1 MKQFTR
7 LIKLLDTT
15 NKTNEKISALSW
27 YFSNANDNDKLW
39 VVALF
44 SGKKPKR
51 AATSTE
57 LRKWASEMAGLPLW
71 IVEES
76 WHIAGDLA
84 ETLSKILA
92 DRQGEAFK
100 NLEEAM
106 DFIKSITPLSPEE
119 KKCRITEKWLLMTA
133 DERFVFNK
141 MILGGFRLGVSEG
154 LLTKALAKSL
164 NLTQD
169 DVAVRLSG
177 NWDPSTTSWQS
188 LFCEQ
193 PSKASIKPY
202 PFCLAY
208 PLEEAP
214 HNLGHIENWI
224 IEYKWDG
231 IRGQLI
237 MNNQKVALWS
247 RGEELITDAF
257 PEFLTQLENKCI
269 PDAVLD
275 GEIIPI
281 DNQGNPAP
289 FHSLQPRLGRK
300 KPSKKILSQYPV
312 KFRAYDLIEYNGED
326 LRLKPL
332 IERKNKLNN
341 LVAQL
346 NVNIIDVSALLRCNS
361 WEEADELRARA
372 NEMGSE
378 GLMVKKKESIYHTG
392 RKKGDWYKWKIDPQT
407 IDAVLVYAQR
417 GNGRRANLY
426 TDYTFA
432 LWKGEEL
439 VPFTKAY
446 SGLTDDEIRLVDRFI
461 RQNTLERFGPVR
473 RVKPELVFEI
483 AFEGIQ
489 PSKRHKAGIALR
501 FPRIKRWRTDKKIEQ
516 ADHLDTLLLK
526 LESSMN

>member
-1 MKQFTR
+1 
-7 LIKLLDTT
+7 
-15 NKTNEKISALSW
+15 
-27 YFSNANDNDKLW
+27 
-39 VVALF
+39 
-44 SGKKPKR
+44 
-51 AATSTE
+51 
-57 LRKWASEMAGLPLW
+57 
-71 IVEES
+71 
-76 WHIAGDLA
+76 
-84 ETLSKILA
+84 
-92 DRQGEAFK
+92 
-100 NLEEAM
+100 
-106 DFIKSITPLSPEE
+106 
-119 KKCRITEKWLLMTA
+119 
-133 DERFVFNK
+133 
-141 MILGGFRLGVSEG
+141 
-154 LLTKALAKSL
+154 
-164 NLTQD
+164 
-169 DVAVRLSG
+169 
-177 NWDPSTTSWQS
+177 
-188 LFCEQ
+188 
-193 PSKASIKPY
+193 
-202 PFCLAY
+202 
-208 PLEEAP
+208 
-214 HNLGHIENWI
+214 
-224 IEYKWDG
+224 
-231 IRGQLI
+231 

-257 PEFLTQLENKCI
+257 PEFFTQLENKCI

-417 GNGRRANLY
+417 GHGRRANLY

-446 SGLTDDEIRLVDRFI
+446 SGLTDDEIRLVARFI